1 MSKTEVE
8 AETDSLSQ
16 GGLET
21 GWPVIFVGV
30 GGGGVSVF
38 KHVGRLPYTTRFL
51 APGHG
56 GTEIAVQTFAP

>member
-1 MSKTEVE
+1 MSKTEVK

-21 GWPVIFVGV
+21 GWPVIFMGV
-30 GGGGVSVF
+30 GGLLVF